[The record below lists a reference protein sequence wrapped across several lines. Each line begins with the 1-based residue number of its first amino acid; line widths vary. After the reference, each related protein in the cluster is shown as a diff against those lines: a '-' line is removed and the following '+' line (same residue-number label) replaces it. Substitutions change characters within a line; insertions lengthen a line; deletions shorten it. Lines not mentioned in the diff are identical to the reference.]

1 MTENKENGKKPKTE
15 QVPEP
20 TVTAPVAGVAL
31 PSVEDRVAALEAG
44 FAELKM
50 VVTKLDT
57 LIRAKAEPSVA
68 VPVEPA
74 TPGVPVAV
82 TAANEPPKKSEAE
95 QKTEQEPGESPP
107 ESNEEPPKKGEPKTD
122 KERFMA
128 HFNIDEEA
136 FQKLYDLLGDE
147 LYKLLPERGQ
157 KTKEPEG
164 EAKTEQMSVEEIKAK
179 IAELS
184 KQRQELMDKL
194 YPEAE
199 LSEEERKNLSSQCDV
214 IDAEISAL
222 KEVMAKVI
230 AEGEGKTERV
240 VAAVQPVENEP
251 VTVTL
256 TEQEIYD
263 VVRSRRLFTPAL
275 QVNGILAL
283 LEQKREEAET

>member
-1 MTENKENGKKPKTE
+1 
-15 QVPEP
+15 
-20 TVTAPVAGVAL
+20 
-31 PSVEDRVAALEAG
+31 VAALEVG

-74 TPGVPVAV
+74 TPDVPVAV

-107 ESNEEPPKKGEPKTD
+107 ESNEEPPEKGEPKTD

-128 HFNIDEEA
+128 HFNIDEET

-157 KTKEPEG
+157 KTKEPENQ
-164 EAKTEQMSVEEIKAK
+164 ETKTEQMSVEEIKAK

-283 LEQKREEAET
+283 LEQKREEAEA